1 MHKYKKSFSKKI
13 DNFLTITF
21 LSGAALFYIYKMI
34 QFGGPIKYINF
45 IINHAKNP
53 LPIIRMFT
61 ITILVIFVS
70 TFFVL
75 SVVLSFYYDSAR
87 KKIEKKNLEKRLRKR
102 IAALKEN
109 NIPITH
115 KNMYDK
121 NIRPDVP
128 LDDS

>member
-1 MHKYKKSFSKKI
+1 
-13 DNFLTITF
+13 
-21 LSGAALFYIYKMI
+21 
-34 QFGGPIKYINF
+34 
-45 IINHAKNP
+45 
-53 LPIIRMFT
+53 MFT